1 MLRRVVHRSRPIT
14 SQISDSGVFAAT
26 SSASRSFSATV
37 NRLCIS
43 HLLIGS
49 NPIRATVALIP

>member
-14 SQISDSGVFAAT
+14 SQISEIGVFAAT

-37 NRLCIS
+37 NRFV
-43 HLLIGS
+43 HQ
-49 NPIRATVALIP
+49 PPP